1 MDQDQ
6 YIRNIAYESLGR
18 LCNSS
23 GNTFTTNEVNWLIDT
38 IVSNRDPSA
47 RAGSAMALGSI
58 HSNVGGMAAGF
69 HLKKIHSIL
78 LSLCSDPHPAV
89 HFWAIESLSQVAE
102 SAGLTFSGY
111 VSSTLGLLAQL
122 WTGDSHNEESDLL
135 STSNFE
141 AELPTSAAIAHG
153 INSLINVLG
162 PDLQDMGKAREMML
176 TLMKQFDVDEGPL
189 VRAESLR
196 CREHFQLY
204 APMHMDF
211 RKYVWQMQK
220 DLESPHDQ
228 IRETAINGLY
238 NLARRDAEQVFE
250 AAGDALEDRLWDLL
264 NEDPQQEG
272 ICNII
277 EAWLGQS
284 CLTLT
289 MQWIA
294 RFQRVLSKTT
304 TKQDAPDQISTM
316 KASAAADLQDE
327 EIAGFAAGDAKEG
340 HSDMPDTGQELLKWQ
355 VRAFVLKCLSDM
367 IAIVGKDL
375 ELDSESQAGH
385 ALQQK
390 IADVVR
396 MAFLASTASV
406 LELRIIGLRLIDQ
419 VLMVSKYPFT
429 PLLI

>member
-1 MDQDQ
+1 
-6 YIRNIAYESLGR
+6 
-18 LCNSS
+18 
-23 GNTFTTNEVNWLIDT
+23 
-38 IVSNRDPSA
+38 
-47 RAGSAMALGSI
+47 MALGSI

-89 HFWAIESLSQVAE
+89 HFWAIESLSQIAE

-111 VSSTLGLLAQL
+111 ISSTLGLLAQL
-122 WTGDSHNEESDLL
+122 WTSDRHNEESDLL
-135 STSNFE
+135 PTSNSE
-141 AELPTSAAIAHG
+141 AELPTSAAIAHCL
-153 INSLINVLG
+153 NSLINVLG
-162 PDLQDMGKAREMML
+162 PDLQDMGKAREMMVML
-176 TLMKQFDVDEGPL
+176 LKQFDVDESSL
-189 VRAESLR
+189 IRAESLR

-211 RKYVWQMQK
+211 TKYVWQMQK
-220 DLESPHDQ
+220 NLESPHSQ

-238 NLARRDAEQVFE
+238 NLARHDAEKVFE
-250 AAGDALEDRLWDLL
+250 VADDALEGQLWNLL
-264 NEDPQQEG
+264 NEDPDQEG

-284 CLTLT
+284 CLTMT

-304 TKQDAPDQISTM
+304 AKKDTPDPITTT
-316 KASAAADLQDE
+316 KASAAVDLQDE
-327 EIAGFAAGDAKEG
+327 EIAGFASGDAKEG
-340 HSDMPDTGQELLKWQ
+340 HSDAPDTGQELLKWQ

-367 IAIVGKDL
+367 VAIIGRDL
-375 ELDSESQAGH
+375 EFDLGSQAGH
-385 ALQQK
+385 CLQQK

-406 LELRIIGLRLIDQ
+406 LELRVIGLKLIDQ
-419 VLMVSKYPFT
+419 VLMVCR
-429 PLLI
+429 